1 VHGVFT
7 HIRSGATAMALY
19 DARAWIYELSTAAM
33 RTGGDSWRDLLGMA
47 ANVLG
52 KKP

>member
-1 VHGVFT
+1 
-7 HIRSGATAMALY
+7 MALY
-19 DARAWIYELSTAAM
+19 GARSWIYKLSTAAM

-47 ANVLG
+47 ANALG